1 MEIEE
6 GDLVDFGEGFGKLY
20 VVAILG
26 DGYLVNQDEEQR
38 FMGENGDG
46 FIITWSKI
54 KDYNIIEKGESH
66 EDDEDF
72 DEDEDY

>member
-1 MEIEE
+1 
-6 GDLVDFGEGFGKLY
+6 LVDFGEGFGKLY

-26 DGYLVNQDEEQR
+26 DGYLVNEDEEQR

-46 FIITWSKI
+46 FIIPWSKV
-54 KDYNIIEKGESH
+54 KDYNIIEKGESG
-66 EDDEDF
+66 DWNFD